1 MPFSRQRPWTRWY
14 GGRAPAASASGR
26 PLPTSRRAFL
36 GGAASVVTLPF
47 LASLPGAEAA
57 SGPSPVRLLFWY
69 VPDGIVM
76 DQYRPSA
83 DGALPAVLPR
93 LLQPLDDVKSDLLV
107 LSGLANRAAMVPV
120 AGDHARGTGSFLT
133 CTTVDHTA
141 ATDIHNGI
149 SADQVAAE
157 ALAALTPFRSL
168 ELGTTGGSS
177 VGDCDSGYSC
187 AYSRNISWLDEDT
200 PNPKL
205 TDPALV
211 FDRLFSGFDAALS
224 EAEIANRKKWRTSV
238 LDHVTSQAN
247 DLNRLL
253 APSDQS
259 KLDEYL
265 TGVRELEV
273 RVQTA
278 IETCVP
284 GDRPPTGLDYAS
296 ISRAMSD
303 LIVLAF
309 GCDLTRV
316 VTFMAENG
324 GSGRSFDF
332 IGIPESHHDLSHHQ
346 GDATKIE
353 KLAQIDTWEIGEFA
367 YLLERLAA
375 TPDADGNSMLH
386 NSLCMFSSEIA
397 DGNAHNH
404 DDLPVLLAGRGGGY
418 VASSGRHKTYAS
430 EPSIGDL
437 FLAMHDAVG
446 VSPGTFGQDGTSI
459 LDLS

>member
-1 MPFSRQRPWTRWY
+1 MTYRSSPWTQWY
-14 GGRAPAASASGR
+14 GGRPTAQRASPA
-26 PLPTSRRAFL
+26 SRRAFL
-36 GGAASVVTLPF
+36 GGAAAVVTLPF
-47 LASLPGAEAA
+47 FASLRGADAA
-57 SGPSPVRLLFWY
+57 PSTPPVRLVYWY

-76 DQYRPSA
+76 EQYRPAA
-83 DGALPAVLPR
+83 DGPLPAVLPR
-93 LLQPLDDVKSDLLV
+93 LLQPLDAVKSELLV

-133 CTTVDHTA
+133 CTTVEHTA
-141 ATDIHNGI
+141 ATDIKNGI
-149 SADQVAAE
+149 SVDQVAANE
-157 ALAALTPFRSL
+157 LAALTPFKSL
-168 ELGTTGGSS
+168 ELGAAGGSS

-211 FDRLFSGFDAALS
+211 FDRLFSGFDASLT
-224 EAEIANRKKWRTSV
+224 AEEIERRRKWRTSV
-238 LDHVTSQAN
+238 LDHVTTQAN
-247 DLNRLL
+247 DLTARLSV
-253 APSDQS
+253 ADQA

-265 TGVRELEV
+265 TGVRELEI
-273 RVQTA
+273 RVQA
-278 IETCVP
+278 EVETCVP
-284 GDRPPTGLDYAS
+284 GERPPSGLDYAS
-296 ISRAMSD
+296 IVRAMSD
-303 LIVLAF
+303 LTVLAF
-309 GCDLTRV
+309 SCDLTRV
-316 VTFMAENG
+316 ITFMCENG

-332 IGIPESHHDLSHHQ
+332 LGIPESHHDLSHHL
-346 GDATKIE
+346 DDPTKIE

-375 TPDADGNSMLH
+375 TPEADGTSILDNA
-386 NSLCMFSSEIA
+386 LCMFSSEIA

-418 VASSGRHKTYAS
+418 VAAPGRHKTYGA

-437 FLAMHDAVG
+437 YLAMLDAVG